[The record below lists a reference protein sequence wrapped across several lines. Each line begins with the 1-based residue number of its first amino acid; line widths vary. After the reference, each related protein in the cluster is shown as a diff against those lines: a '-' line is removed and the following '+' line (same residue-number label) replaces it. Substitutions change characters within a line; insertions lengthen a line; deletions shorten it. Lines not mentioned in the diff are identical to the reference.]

1 MIDVKACPGFVTPLG
16 RVGENNS
23 RRIVFDVS
31 WLSDFPG
38 ADLILYNRRVMG
50 EDSYPVFPEQ
60 LENIDGKLYWTV
72 SSADVAGEGSGKC
85 EIAAYLNG
93 TIVKSEIYHTVCLAA
108 LDERKEPPAPWISWQ
123 RQLVSLA
130 HDAEE
135 AANAA
140 SQSEQA
146 AETAK
151 HAAETAGESATE
163 DAGRAEESARNAALD
178 AERAEQAKTAA
189 QAAQEAAEAAEQSV
203 VTKAATAIQTIETKG
218 AEQVVAVTASG
229 QHQVA
234 AVEQKGEQ
242 VRQSIP
248 SDYTELSEDVT
259 GLKSTVNTLEED
271 AFKISAGSAVTADS
285 SANGE
290 RWNYVNGD
298 YIKGTTGTAQYW
310 NNKKYTVQENT
321 YYIVTGC
328 YMTTAPMVI
337 FVDANNNFIG
347 NSGLITI
354 SGNYVREAITIKT
367 PIGTASII
375 VQNFG
380 TSDVYPNVKNCV
392 VTSTFDDK
400 LKTSLGAE
408 YVLPVK
414 WRQGTITNGEMYF
427 TLYGCCTDLVIPTS
441 ICTYIKVLAATHT
454 LSVNY
459 YNMVKGVLTFV
470 KKVNFS
476 ADYTIEK
483 TYDYFAANIF
493 KSFNEQTLIDQCDS
507 IVELR
512 TVLPCEKFSES
523 IIKAGC
529 RNHYANNMKDMWSLS
544 HQGYS
549 PDGANHNKRG
559 GYSLAAQR
567 GFSHGETD
575 VILTSDGVPV
585 CCHDATFV
593 DATTGET
600 ITIANETYEDL
611 ITFDYY
617 GDTIA
622 SLEEI
627 IAECK
632 RCGLKL
638 ELDHMTSDSVSAVTN
653 VVSKLAA
660 WDTCFFAVTYRNE
673 NPTLATATVS
683 AIRQINA
690 NAQFIINFNG
700 FADYTDV
707 VAFVKSL
714 PNATLALGQYLDANL
729 NALKQITASLQGGAR
744 MIVWTVDNIARIKS
758 VLPYINGWCS
768 NAISGMDIMNPTYSN
783 GLKLN

>member
-1 MIDVKACPGFVTPLG
+1 MDLMALVMALKAQK
-16 RVGENNS
+16 
-23 RRIVFDVS
+23 
-31 WLSDFPG
+31 
-38 ADLILYNRRVMG
+38 M
-50 EDSYPVFPEQ
+50 
-60 LENIDGKLYWTV
+60 
-72 SSADVAGEGSGKC
+72 
-85 EIAAYLNG
+85 
-93 TIVKSEIYHTVCLAA
+93 
-108 LDERKEPPAPWISWQ
+108 
-123 RQLVSLA
+123 
-130 HDAEE
+130 
-135 AANAA
+135 NAA
-140 SQSEQA
+140 EI
-146 AETAK
+146 
-151 HAAETAGESATE
+151 
-163 DAGRAEESARNAALD
+163 R
-178 AERAEQAKTAA
+178 
-189 QAAQEAAEAAEQSV
+189 
-203 VTKAATAIQTIETKG
+203 
-218 AEQVVAVTASG
+218 
-229 QHQVA
+229 A
-234 AVEQKGEQ
+234 AVEAYLEENPEAVDQAAIEVLFGDQLDGIEND
-242 VRQSIP
+242 IG
-248 SDYTELSEDVT
+248 

-271 AFKISAGSAVTADS
+271 AFKISAGSAVTEDS

-354 SGNYVREAITIKT
+354 SENYVREAITIKT

-380 TSDVYPNVKNCV
+380 TSVYPNVKNGV

-400 LKTSLGAE
+400 LKTSLGTE

-414 WRQGTITNGEMYF
+414 WRQGTITDGEMYF
-427 TLYGCCTDLVIPTS
+427 TLSGCCTDLVIPTS
-441 ICTYIKVLAATHT
+441 ICTYIKVLAATHD

-529 RNHYANNMKDMWSLS
+529 RNHYANNMEDMWSLS

-567 GFSHGETD
+567 GFTHGETD
-575 VILTSDGVPV
+575 IILTSDGIPV
-585 CCHDATFV
+585 CCHDAAFV

-600 ITIANETYEDL
+600 ITIGNETYEDL

-700 FADYTDV
+700 FSDYTDV

-729 NALKQITASLQGGAR
+729 DALKQITASLQGGAR
-744 MIVWTVDNIARIKS
+744 IIVWTVDSIARIKS
-758 VLPYINGWCS
+758 VLPYVNGWCS
-768 NAISGMDIMNPTYSN
+768 NAISGMDIIIPTYSN
-783 GLKLN
+783 SLKLN